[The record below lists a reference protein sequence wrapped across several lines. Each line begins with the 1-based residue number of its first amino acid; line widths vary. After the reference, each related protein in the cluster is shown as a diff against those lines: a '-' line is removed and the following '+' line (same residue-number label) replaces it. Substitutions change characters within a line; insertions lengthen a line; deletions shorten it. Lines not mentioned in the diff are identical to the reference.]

1 MSVYFIH
8 AEVLNGGDVAAK
20 MSMVI
25 AASNAV
31 HAFEVFMADEN
42 AARFQSQ
49 VFDIVIDKL
58 EKVE

>member
-8 AEVLNGGDVAAK
+8 AEVLNGGEVAAK

-42 AARFQSQ
+42 VARFQSQ
-49 VFDIVIDKL
+49 GFDIVIDKL

>member
-8 AEVLNGGDVAAK
+8 AEVFGGGEVSAK

-49 VFDIVIDKL
+49 GFDIVIDKL

>member
-8 AEVLNGGDVAAK
+8 AEVLDGGDVAAK

-31 HAFEVFMADEN
+31 RAFEVFMANEN
-42 AARFQSQ
+42 SVRLQSKG
-49 VFDIVIDKL
+49 FDIVIDKL

>member
-8 AEVLNGGDVAAK
+8 AEVLGSGEVVAK
-20 MSMVI
+20 MSLVI

-49 VFDIVIDKL
+49 GFDIVIDKL